1 MSDDFEGE
9 AMDQDLT
16 DELPYTLSM
25 EDSPLDSTGF
35 DQDDEVSFTH
45 STPFNTNI

>member
-1 MSDDFEGE
+1 
-9 AMDQDLT
+9 MDQDLT

-35 DQDDEVSFTH
+35 DQDDEVGYTH
-45 STPFNTNI
+45 STPFSMNI